1 MAGAAMLALASCN
14 HSDGDGGKQ
23 ESAEQIEAAA
33 TAGREAA
40 RKFINTLWEDTLALQ
55 GQLLEARAAG
65 SKYDVAGPK
74 QKAAYDSAFVSTI
87 RTVRPAVA
95 EHLIRAKAN
104 ADRAKRAAAA
114 DKK

>member
-1 MAGAAMLALASCN
+1 MSLRGLP
-14 HSDGDGGKQ
+14 KR
-23 ESAEQIEAAA
+23 ESAVRSGMPLIK
-33 TAGREAA
+33 RIL
-40 RKFINTLWEDTLALQ
+40 FS
-55 GQLLEARAAG
+55 AAG